1 MKYTLSCLVDNVPGV
16 LAKIARTFAQEK
28 INILSIAAGEIE
40 EEDKSRMT
48 IVVDADESTVKRAE
62 EHLQGIEEVIRL
74 VDLKE
79 GELIDMELLLIKIH
93 ILPEK
98 IPQILQIAE
107 LFNAEVIAVSE
118 SAMVLALHS
127 EEKRVNGL
135 VRMLKQY
142 GIEEMSR
149 SGRIAVSA
157 P

>member
-1 MKYTLSCLVDNVPGV
+1 MKYTLSCLAYNVPGV
-16 LAKIARTFAQEK
+16 LARIARTFAQEG

-48 IVVDADESTVKRAE
+48 IVDTQERTVKRAE
-62 EHLQGIEEVIRL
+62 EHLLSIEEVIRL

-79 GELIDMELLLIKIH
+79 GELIAMELLLIKIH

-107 LFNAEVIAVSE
+107 LFKAEVIAVSDN
-118 SAMVLALHS
+118 AMVLGLHS

-135 VRMLKQY
+135 VRLLKQY
-142 GIEEMSR
+142 GIVEMSR
-149 SGRIAVSA
+149 SGKIAVSA

>member
-1 MKYTLSCLVDNVPGV
+1 MKYTLSCLVYNVPGV
-16 LAKIARTFAQEK
+16 LAGIARTFAQEE
-28 INILSIAAGEIE
+28 INIVSIAAGEIE

-48 IVVDADESTVKRAE
+48 IVVDADERTVKRAE
-62 EHLQGIEEVIRL
+62 EHLLGIEEVIRL
-74 VDLKE
+74 VDMKE
-79 GELIDMELLLIKIH
+79 GELIAMELLLIKIH
-93 ILPEK
+93 IQPEK

-107 LFNAEVIAVSE
+107 LFNAEVISVSDT
-118 SAMVLALHS
+118 AMVLALHS

-149 SGRIAVSA
+149 SGKIAVSS